1 MTTYNR
7 AEAQLEQLPLELLL
21 LPSSL
26 DDLVGVDPGECSVPL
41 CLIQNL
47 GFSRVLWH
55 DDEQKQAEDYSD
67 NAFNEENLVVQ
78 QSDNIHF
85 LWNTGSTFRQLLTDP
100 KSGSLRTAAAMKPP
114 TEQPLVQRLRQHGK
128 SLVPT

>member
-55 DDEQKQAEDYSD
+55 DDEQKQAEYYSD

-85 LWNTGSTFRQLLTDP
+85 LWNTGSYLSPALDRPKVGQLEN
-100 KSGSLRTAAAMKPP
+100 GSCDET
-114 TEQPLVQRLRQHGK
+114 TN
-128 SLVPT
+128 